1 MKVTVVP
8 CGPAANESER
18 KALEQIKHALESAER
33 REEWVLLANLTFSVS
48 RELQSDEV
56 DLIAIG
62 PPGVRVLEVKHWLPE
77 WIEENKDRLEAE
89 ADRIAAKARRIGTT
103 LRAKVP
109 NLPRVDGAILLTQE
123 PSKLKGLPDHPVRG
137 VRLYTLNQS
146 AEAVGL
152 GARAALEPSQV
163 RHLAQ
168 LLQPKTGV
176 AIDGSLRRLAGYV
189 NLELQTPAEERFHR
203 VYRGAHPARQDR
215 VILHLYDLSASD
227 EKNAEAKARRE
238 FEALHRLQHYPWAP
252 RILDSFQ
259 PAPGYPGEMFF
270 FTIVDPAV
278 PTLEQRAK
286 DPQWSVKERLDFARA
301 TLQALAELHSA
312 GTTREPLIHRNLTPR
327 TILVKH
333 NNRPVFIGFQHARIP
348 SCASVSSSGASPS
361 VCSSAVAPEVRAQG
375 LGAADY
381 RSDVYSACSSLML
394 LFEGREDEQS
404 GQARATLSKGTA
416 EEPSQRSSLEE
427 LQEEIGRV
435 LGESVPPEAPPARYW
450 TEDQV
455 VRFRGRD
462 YRIVARLG
470 SGGVGAAL
478 KVVELDRAAGEELGT
493 YVAKVVY
500 DRDKGERI
508 LRAYNFVRS
517 HSARHAGLSTVFEV
531 ARQWE
536 ENQFAALLSW
546 VEGTPLSAYV
556 GVFPLLAEDF
566 QEASPQSLA
575 RRWLEEAC
583 QALGALHKA
592 GLVHG
597 DVSPRNLIVSG
608 THLVLTDYDFVT
620 RVGETLTSPGTVWYC
635 APSVAEG
642 RQAAFS
648 DDIYALAAS
657 FFHVLFD
664 REPFRHG
671 TALAKDRGLNWEG
684 VDAEAYGS
692 LVEFFNK
699 ATDPDPS
706 KRFAS
711 VDEALAALA
720 APETSPPSAEPESAP
735 PAPTALQIGP
745 PPPLGPE
752 VPPARGAETMQQRVP
767 WLLDVLRSF
776 PGSHWGNCETRGLD
790 TRFSAETY
798 VPTPLEDTLE
808 QDIRQRRVQLVV
820 LCGNAGDGKTA
831 LLQHLARRLGL
842 GEHPSANRV
851 IEGKISGG
859 PKVRINL
866 DGSAAWKGR
875 SADEILD
882 EFLEPFQNG
891 PAAADIV
898 HLLAINDGRLL
909 EWIEG
914 IEQRRGQ
921 TALTQA
927 LDRLLQKGEATEHS
941 FVRFISLNRRSLVG
955 GIDGSKGGMDSAF
968 LHHLL
973 DQLYGGQR
981 AGEIWRPCIC
991 CSARDRCEVFRAAR
1005 IFGPEG
1011 LPELAPAPLRNHA
1024 RQRLFEALQAVHLRG
1039 ETHITMRELRAAL
1052 VYILFG
1058 LHYCDDYHNR
1068 PEETPLPYWDRAF
1081 AADAPDRQG
1090 EVLRELAFLDPAL
1103 EAHPQIDRYLMARP
1117 FADMPQAAAHYPELP
1132 LASARRRAYFEWTET
1147 DIQQVAGQT
1156 DALGLAR
1163 GKHLKLFRDLPLM
1176 DDVQRA
1182 EVCKRLCAGIARL
1195 EQLPPQA
1202 LDREGVVPLRITPR
1216 TPTETAFWV
1225 EKPLD
1230 KFRLEADLPPK
1241 TEGLNYLHRQ
1251 AFLIY
1256 HYRDGKKERLALGA
1270 ELFHLLLEVA
1280 EGYQL
1285 GDVASDDTFA
1295 HLSIFVQ
1302 RLVREDDQQLLAWNP
1317 MQDETVYRV
1326 AAVPPGEQTVKK
1338 RRIVLSSV

>member
-1 MKVTVVP
+1 MKVTVVR
-8 CGPAANESER
+8 CGPAANESEL
-18 KALEQIKHALESAER
+18 KALQRIETTLRSTAGH
-33 REEWVLLANLTFSVS
+33 EEWVLLANLTFSVS

-77 WIEENKDRLEAE
+77 WMEENRDRVEEEAE
-89 ADRIAAKARRIGTT
+89 RIAAKARRIGTT
-103 LRAKVP
+103 LRAKVAE
-109 NLPRVDGAILLTQE
+109 LPRVDGAILLTQE
-123 PSKLKGLPDHPVRG
+123 PSKLTALPDRPVRG
-137 VRLYTLNQS
+137 VRLYTLNQW

-152 GARAALEPSQV
+152 GTRAALEPHQV
-163 RHLAQ
+163 THLAR
-168 LLQPKTGV
+168 LLEPKSGV

-189 NLELQTPAEERFHR
+189 NLELVTPAEERFHR
-203 VYRGAHPARQDR
+203 VYRGAHPARRDR

-238 FEALHRLQHYPWAP
+238 FEALHRVQRYPWAP

-259 PAPGYPGEMFF
+259 PAPGYAGEMFF
-270 FTIVDPAV
+270 FTIVDPAA
-278 PTLEQRAK
+278 PTLEERAK
-286 DPQWSVKERLDFARA
+286 DNQWSVKERLDFVRA

-312 GTTREPLIHRNLTPR
+312 GTAREPLVHRNLSPR

-348 SCASVSSSGASPS
+348 SCVSVASSGVAPGGWP
-361 VCSSAVAPEVRAQG
+361 SAVAPEVRAQG

-381 RSDVYSACSSLML
+381 RSDVYSVCSSLML
-394 LFEGREDEQS
+394 LFEGRQDEQS
-404 GQARATLSKGTA
+404 RQAWATLTKGMA

-427 LQEEIGRV
+427 LQEEIGRL
-435 LGESVPPEAPPARYW
+435 LGESISPAAPPARYW
-450 TEDQV
+450 TEGQV
-455 VRFRGRD
+455 VRFRGKD
-462 YRIVARLG
+462 YCIVARLG

-478 KVVELDRAAGEELGT
+478 KVVEVDRATGEELGT

-500 DRDKGERI
+500 DTDQGGRI

-517 HSARHAGLSTVFEV
+517 HSAGHAGLSTVFEV
-531 ARQWE
+531 APQWA
-536 ENQFAALLSW
+536 ENQFAALLTW

-566 QEASPQSLA
+566 QEASPEALA
-575 RRWLEEAC
+575 RRWLVEAC
-583 QALGALHKA
+583 QALRVLHKA

-608 THLVLTDYDFVT
+608 AHLVLTDYDFVT
-620 RVGETLTSPGTVWYC
+620 RVGEKFASPGTLPYC
-635 APSVAEG
+635 SPSYAEG
-642 RQAAFS
+642 RPADFS

-671 TALAKDRGLNWEG
+671 KALAKDCGLNWEG
-684 VDAEAYGS
+684 VDAEAYES
-692 LVEFFNK
+692 LVEFFKK

-711 VDEALAALA
+711 VDEALAALKV
-720 APETSPPSAEPESAP
+720 PDMPTPPAEPESAP
-735 PAPTALQIGP
+735 PVPAALEIGP
-745 PPPLGPE
+745 PPPPGPE
-752 VPPARGAETMQQRVP
+752 VPPARGADTARQRVP
-767 WLLDVLRSF
+767 WLLDLLRSF

-790 TRFSAETY
+790 TEFSSETY

-808 QDIRQRRVQLVV
+808 QDIRQRRVRLVV

-831 LLQHLARRLGL
+831 LLQHLASRLGF
-842 GEHPSANRV
+842 GRHPSADRV
-851 IEGKISGG
+851 IEGKVPGG

-875 SADEILD
+875 TADEILD

-891 PAAADIV
+891 PPAADLV

-914 IEQRRGQ
+914 IEERRGQ

-927 LDRLLQKGEATEHS
+927 LDKLLQEGEAPEHS

-955 GIDGSKGGMDSAF
+955 GIDGSKGAVDTAF
-968 LHHLL
+968 LHRLL

-981 AGEIWRPCIC
+981 AGEIWRPCIS
-991 CSARDRCEVFRAAR
+991 CSAGDHCEVFRAAR
-1005 IFGPEG
+1005 VFGPEG
-1011 LPELAPAPLRNHA
+1011 LPELAPAALRGHA

-1058 LHYCDDYHNR
+1058 LHYCDDYHDR

-1081 AADAPDRQG
+1081 AADAPARQG

-1117 FADMPQAAAHYPELP
+1117 VADTPQAAAHYPKLP
-1132 LASARRRAYFEWTET
+1132 LASARRRAYFEWTEE

-1176 DDVQRA
+1176 DDAQRA
-1182 EVCKRLCAGIARL
+1182 EVCKQLCAGIARL

-1202 LDREGVVPLRITPR
+1202 LDREEVVPLRITPR

-1225 EKPLD
+1225 EKPLAA
-1230 KFRLEADLPPK
+1230 FRLKADLPPK
-1241 TEGLNYLHRQ
+1241 AEGLDCLHRQ

-1256 HYRDGKKERLALGA
+1256 RYRDGKDERLALGA

-1317 MQDETVYRV
+1317 MQDEAIYRV
-1326 AAVPPGEQTVKK
+1326 SAVPPGEQTGKK
-1338 RRIVLSSV
+1338 RRIVLSLV